1 MNKYF
6 ERMVPCIRNE
16 RGSIDKFIGDAIMAF
31 WGVPI
36 TEGNSASEGCAA
48 ALGMQIAL
56 LGFNSLAKTE
66 GRPALGHG
74 IGINTGPVVAGNIGS
89 ADTLSY
95 TLLGD
100 TVNTASRIEHHA
112 LKEQVLVSQA
122 TWETLS
128 GGAFGIKMP
137 PVNVRNKTEALSLYT
152 LRGLAR
158 DAGEVMLFLPVDS
171 GGVRCWLIR
180 RLADQTFIILHPTNH
195 DPAAQAMAS
204 AAVEWP
210 GADLGI
216 PSVLATLPAQNA
228 DGTLTRSQVTLSD
241 PSLAGLLAPTA
252 IPCPLGWDS
261 LVR

>member
-36 TEGNSASEGCAA
+36 AQETSANEGSAA

-112 LKEQVLVSQA
+112 LKEQVLISQA
-122 TWETLS
+122 TWDTLA
-128 GGAFGIKMP
+128 GAAYGIKMP
-137 PVNVRNKTEALSLYT
+137 PVNVRNKTEALSLYA

-180 RLADQTFIILHPTNH
+180 RLVDQSFIVLHPTDH
-195 DPAAQAMAS
+195 DPAAHAMSS

-210 GADLGI
+210 GASLGT

-228 DGTLTRSQVTLSD
+228 DGVLTRSQISLAD
-241 PSLAGLLAPTA
+241 PTLAGLLSPAA
-252 IPCPLGWDS
+252 LPCPLGWDA